1 MAELS
6 SLKRS
11 TLNLIYW
18 SNLYVKTESTIFISI
33 KMANITLVKFEIAS
47 FTLKEFYQEA
57 ISKDSKPTG
66 SVAPIQMQLALI
78 VE

>member
-6 SLKRS
+6 SFKS
-11 TLNLIYW
+11 TLIYW
-18 SNLYVKTESTIFISI
+18 SNLYVKTESTKFII

-57 ISKDSKPTG
+57 IPKDPKPTG
-66 SVAPIQMQLALI
+66 STNTIIQLLI
-78 VE
+78 FE

>member
-6 SLKRS
+6 SFKS
-11 TLNLIYW
+11 TLIYW
-18 SNLYVKTESTIFISI
+18 SNLYVKTESTKFII

-57 ISKDSKPTG
+57 IPKDPKPTG
-66 SVAPIQMQLALI
+66 STNTT
-78 VE
+78 

>member
-6 SLKRS
+6 SLKS
-11 TLNLIYW
+11 TLIYW

-57 ISKDSKPTG
+57 IPKDPKPTG
-66 SVAPIQMQLALI
+66 SVAISIQMQLILI
-78 VE
+78 FE

>member
-6 SLKRS
+6 SFKS
-11 TLNLIYW
+11 TLIYW
-18 SNLYVKTESTIFISI
+18 SNLYVKTESTIFII

-57 ISKDSKPTG
+57 IPKDSKPTG

-78 VE
+78 FE